1 MYKLFYDLSEKPFQI
16 NTDPHF
22 LWLGANHK
30 EALATLDYGLSS
42 ENGFLLMTGDVGAG
56 KTTLIN
62 ALLKN
67 LDEYVLVANVSN
79 PRLDLMDFLNH
90 IAQSL
95 GIEQQFENKV
105 DFLFYFQE
113 FLQKIS
119 LDHKRVLLIIDEA
132 QKLSIE
138 LLEEI
143 RLLSNVEQPE
153 KKIINIFFVGQN
165 ELNETLK
172 SRECRAL
179 RQRITLNYNVK
190 PLSEAETPEYI
201 KHRLRVAGTEA
212 RIFKQKAIRE
222 IHSFSGGY
230 PRLINIICDRALLTG
245 YVKGLNKITPEVI
258 LECAQELL
266 LPGEAKEDLH
276 PNSPQPLIPDSPP
289 PAVEDLSTKEK
300 IIPFREIESTSVPP
314 MEPQASYGASTYKN
328 KTVYEHACEAVR
340 NLKKNSLKY
349 ISSAGYFA
357 KEIWDSVLDLKDQLP
372 KYLASAES
380 FGKRIWESV
389 LNLKGRSL
397 EYAATASSFV
407 KSKWNTS
414 SELNKRRMKYGVVSG
429 SLIITAIV
437 VVSYSYSI
445 SKSDQRQPA
454 SRETGITAP
463 LKSNEGLSSSLSMIA
478 FEQTLEDSTTETD
491 NTNDGIESQFASKS
505 DQHDPSLRALSTS
518 APIEKD
524 QETPSTARE
533 AREREISSS
542 SDKAVNAIDADESK
556 SAALFLMEEAH
567 EALARNNFSRAA
579 ELLENDLTQQEE
591 IKELYVQA
599 LRGQADLLLHEDP
612 DQAKNLLNKAAK
624 VDPQNAMVCYD
635 LGKLYTY
642 TKDYQKAIEAY
653 LMAASL
659 DPASANTFFNL
670 GFNYAAV
677 KNYEQAE
684 KMFQRATELEPPYLD
699 EAIFNLAMVQYKQG
713 KKQQC
718 VENLEKA
725 IKVNPENQRAHKY
738 LNRFKIVTAGSQ

>member
-22 LWLGANHK
+22 LWLGANHR

-79 PRLDLMDFLNH
+79 PKLDLMDFLNH
-90 IAQSL
+90 VAQSL
-95 GIEQQFENKV
+95 GIERQFDNKV

-113 FLQKIS
+113 FLQKIN
-119 LDHKRVLLIIDEA
+119 LDHKRILLIIDEA
-132 QKLSIE
+132 QKLSVE

-153 KKIINIFFVGQN
+153 QKIVNIFFVGQN

-172 SRECRAL
+172 SSECRAL

-190 PLSEAETPEYI
+190 PLSEAETPQYI
-201 KHRLRVAGTEA
+201 KHRLKVAGTEA

-245 YVKGLNKITPEVI
+245 YVNALNKITPDI
-258 LECAQELL
+258 IRECAQELL
-266 LPGEAKEDLH
+266 LPGETKEDLF
-276 PNSPQPLIPDSPP
+276 PNSPQPLIPDIPA

-300 IIPFREIESTSVPP
+300 DLSFHETESTSSPL
-314 MEPQASYGASTYKN
+314 MGSQAFYGATSSRN
-328 KTVYEHACEAVR
+328 KAVYQHTWESVR
-340 NLKKNSLKY
+340 NLKNKGLKY
-349 ISSAGYFA
+349 AASAGSFA
-357 KEIWDSVLDLKDQLP
+357 EYIWESVLDLKDQLP
-372 KYLASAES
+372 KYVASGKS
-380 FGKRIWESV
+380 FARHIWESV
-389 LNLKGRSL
+389 LDLKELSL
-397 EYAATASSFV
+397 EHAATVSSSV
-407 KSKWNTS
+407 KLKWKTS
-414 SELNKRRMKYGVVSG
+414 SELNKRRMKYGIVAG
-429 SLIITAIV
+429 PLIITAV
-437 VVSYSYSI
+437 VVASYNDSI
-445 SKSDQRQPA
+445 PNSNQDQPTSQELSTSAPV
-454 SRETGITAP
+454 ETDE
-463 LKSNEGLSSSLSMIA
+463 KDSSSLSMIA
-478 FEQTLEDSTTETD
+478 FEQAVVDSTIESD
-491 NTNDGIESQFASKS
+491 NGEIESQFASTS
-505 DQHDPSLRALSTS
+505 DQHNPAPQELSTL
-518 APIEKD
+518 APKESDSSI
-524 QETPSTARE
+524 PSPEME
-533 AREREISSS
+533 AREQDIASSV
-542 SDKAVNAIDADESK
+542 DKAVNTRTTDESK
-556 SAALFLMEEAH
+556 PAELFLTEQAREE
-567 EALARNNFSRAA
+567 LARNNFSRAA
-579 ELLENDLTQQEE
+579 ELLEDDLAQQEE
-591 IKELYVQA
+591 IKELYVQS
-599 LRGQADLLLHEDP
+599 LRGQAGLLLKEDT

-624 VDPQNAMVCYD
+624 VDPQNAMVWYD
-635 LGKLYTY
+635 LGKLYTH
-642 TKDYQKAIEAY
+642 TKDYSKAIESY
-653 LMAASL
+653 LIAADL
-659 DPASANTFFNL
+659 DPASADTFFNL

-677 KNYEQAE
+677 KDYVHAE

-738 LNRFKIVTAGSQ
+738 LNRFKIATAGSQ